1 MEIEIVQTTAIA
13 TYVGVRATEVFSKLG
28 PSVHRAFQELSRRTE
43 EILNIKNPQ
52 VTYGITPPN
61 YKASKGLVDF
71 FCCFEV
77 GPVANVPP
85 EMVLIRILPRTYSRT
100 HYIGPA
106 SKTGSAYD
114 YTSKWL
120 MENGYAYDDVEYYFE
135 RYDEKTTFDRDDES
149 SEVMIYCPV
158 KRRETAI

>member
-1 MEIEIVQTTAIA
+1 MEVEIIETTAI
-13 TYVGVRATEVFSKLG
+13 TSYVGVRATEKFANLG
-28 PSVHRAFQELSRRTE
+28 LSVRHAFQELLRRRE

-61 YKASKGLVDF
+61 YKTSKGFVDF
-71 FCCFEV
+71 YCCYEV

-85 EMVLIRILPRTYSRT
+85 EMVLIRILPRTFSRT

-120 MENGYAYDDVEYYFE
+120 KENGCTYDDVEYYFE
-135 RYDEKTTFDRDDES
+135 RYDEKSIFDRDDER
-149 SEVMIYCPV
+149 SEVVIYCPV
-158 KRRETAI
+158 KRRETAK